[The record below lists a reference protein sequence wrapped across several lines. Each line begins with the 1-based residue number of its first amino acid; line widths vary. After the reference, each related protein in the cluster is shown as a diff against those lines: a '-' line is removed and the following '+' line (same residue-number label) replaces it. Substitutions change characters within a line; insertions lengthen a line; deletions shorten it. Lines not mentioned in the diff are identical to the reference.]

1 MYKSDN
7 TRIIRFATPNIIIM
21 VLGIVISACCLSLYI
36 IAFLLAEIPQSFFF
50 DVNTLSPVITAI
62 ELKADLLKMLAIL
75 IFGIALIV
83 TVVLPDSVK
92 IAYAVRRTLFDS
104 KFGNPLHFKEGE
116 LLPSVRCKKIDTG
129 VFELTITAVSV
140 TCDDI
145 ANASASISS
154 GLTQKFK
161 RYAVT
166 NTDIDVA
173 FNEVRFTIEDVTT
186 DKALHISSVDE
197 LKPKEAAKL
206 IVQQN
211 TYIDL
216 TTSGS
221 MLVAGKTRSGKTTAI
236 ISLLLQALLS
246 GRDNFGSEIVIIDPK
261 QAELSRLSHVYTLDE
276 NGEATCI
283 LDAVQRF
290 ANTITH
296 RQQILNQLSE
306 QRGDVVKW
314 WEAGMHISFLFVD
327 EYVSARTIFPK
338 KAAKEN
344 PDYCLSTFDGLIKRI
359 VTMGASAGC
368 YMIISIAEASV
379 EEGGLPS
386 MLRSAMSTKL
396 LFKPTIQEGRLM
408 WDSDKLKDFSARV
421 YNSGDAWFSS
431 TDGIHDRVSYV
442 HFPVMEFPVY
452 RELGRLLDAYYHNDT
467 CEAAGAAEQP
477 RKCSKMS

>member
-1 MYKSDN
+1 MSNINFAQKTS
-7 TRIIRFATPNIIIM
+7 IIKPNIIIM
-21 VLGIVISACCLSLYI
+21 VLGFIISICWLLLCLISY
-36 IAFLLAEIPQSFFF
+36 LLSEIPQNYFF
-50 DVNTLSPVITAI
+50 DINSLSPIIADI
-62 ELKADLLKMLAIL
+62 ELKADLLKMIAIL
-75 IFGIALIV
+75 IFGIGLIV
-83 TVVLPDSVK
+83 TVLLPDSVK
-92 IAYAVRRTLFDS
+92 IAYEVRRTLFDS
-104 KFGNPLHFKEGE
+104 KCGNPLHFKEGE
-116 LLPSVRCKKIDTG
+116 LLPTVTCKEIASDE
-129 VFELTITAVSV
+129 FELTITAVSV
-140 TCDDI
+140 TCEDI
-145 ANASASISS
+145 AKVSTSISS
-154 GLTQKFK
+154 GLNNRFK

-186 DKALHISSVDE
+186 DKSLHIKSIDE
-197 LKPKEAAKL
+197 LKPKEPAKL

-211 TYIDL
+211 TFIDL

-246 GRDNFGSEIVIIDPK
+246 GRDDYGSEIVIIDPK
-261 QAELSRLSHVYTLDE
+261 QAELSRLPHVYTLDE
-276 NGEATCI
+276 NGEATNI
-283 LDAVQRF
+283 LNAVQRF
-290 ANTITH
+290 ADTITQ
-296 RQQILNQLSE
+296 RQQILNELSE
-306 QRGDVVKW
+306 ERGDVVKW
-314 WEAGMHISFLFVD
+314 WEADMHVSFLFVD
-327 EYVSARTIFPK
+327 EYVSARTVFPK

-344 PDYCLSTFDGLIKRI
+344 PDYCLATFDGLIKRI

-408 WDSDKLKDFSARV
+408 WDSDKLKDFSERV

-442 HFPVMEFPVY
+442 HFPVMEFKVY
-452 RELGRLLDAYYHNDT
+452 KELGRLLEAYYRDDT
-467 CEAAGAAEQP
+467 CEAAGAAKQP
-477 RKCSKMS
+477 RKCSNTL

>member
-1 MYKSDN
+1 MTQKTY
-7 TRIIRFATPNIIIM
+7 RITVRNYSLLMPNFKILI
-21 VLGIVISACCLSLYI
+21 LGIVIFICSCALFFISKILS
-36 IAFLLAEIPQSFFF
+36 EIPQNYFF
-50 DVNTLSPVITAI
+50 DVNSLSPVIMNI
-62 ELKADLLKMLAIL
+62 QMKADLLKIIAIV
-75 IFGIALIV
+75 IFGISLVV
-83 TVVLPDSVK
+83 TVLLPDNVK

-104 KFGNPLHFKEGE
+104 KLGNPLHFKEGE
-116 LLPSVRCKKIDTG
+116 LLPNITCKKVDTG
-129 VFELTITAVSV
+129 EFVLKITAVSV
-140 TCDDI
+140 TCEDI
-145 ANASASISS
+145 SNASTSISS
-154 GLTQKFK
+154 GLNNKYK
-161 RYAVT
+161 RFAVT
-166 NTDIDVA
+166 NTEVDVA
-173 FNEVRFTIEDVTT
+173 FNEVHFTIEDVTT
-186 DKALHISSVDE
+186 DKALHIKSVDE

-246 GRDNFGSEIVIIDPK
+246 GRDDFGSEIIIIDPK
-261 QAELSRLSHVYTLDE
+261 QAELSRLPHVYTLNE
-276 NGEATCI
+276 NGEASDI
-283 LDAVQRF
+283 LSAIQNF
-290 ANTITH
+290 ANTITQ
-296 RQQILNQLSE
+296 RQQVLNELSE

-314 WEAGMHISFLFVD
+314 WEAGMHVSFLFVD

-338 KAAKEN
+338 KADKEN
-344 PDYCLSTFDGLIKRI
+344 PDYCLATFDGLVKRI

-379 EEGGLPS
+379 DEGGLPS

-408 WDSDKLKDFSARV
+408 WDSDKLKDFSERV

-442 HFPVMEFPVY
+442 HFPVMEFQVY
-452 RELGRLLDAYYHNDT
+452 KELGHLLEQYYHNDT
-467 CEAAGAAEQP
+467 SEAACG
-477 RKCSKMS
+477 S